1 MGEEADF
8 SSKGSGVSS
17 PSEANTSEDG
27 TARQILM
34 EESRTA
40 ASQQLGQLNKIDDE
54 AVRTVKIAVLLAGI
68 LAGGSQLHRFPNLGL
83 FGAFGM
89 WSLVASLLG
98 SLYVY
103 GTSRLFVGS
112 GPADLNIDYEE
123 PPTTED
129 ARIKIIRR
137 YEAGISHNWNTLYV
151 NGFVLAVSR
160 LLLAFAVLLIVLGIV
175 RTT

>member
-27 TARQILM
+27 TARQILL
-34 EESRTA
+34 EEARTA
-40 ASQQLGQLNKIDDE
+40 ASQQLGQLDKIDDA
-54 AVRTVKIAVLLAGI
+54 AVRTVRITFLLAGI

-83 FGAFGM
+83 FGAFGT

-103 GTSRLFVGS
+103 GTLRLFVGS
-112 GPADLNIDYEE
+112 DPAQLDIDYEE
-123 PPTTED
+123 SPTVGG
-129 ARIKIIRR
+129 ARVEVIRR
-137 YEAGISHNWNTLYV
+137 YEAGISHNWSTLYV
-151 NGFVLAVSR
+151 NGFVLATSR
-160 LLLAFAVLLIVLGIV
+160 LFLALAVLFLLLGIV
-175 RTT
+175 WVV

>member
-1 MGEEADF
+1 MEEGADF
-8 SSKGSGVSS
+8 SKRKADSSS
-17 PSEANTSEDG
+17 PSKTGSSEDG
-27 TARQILM
+27 TARQILL

-40 ASQQLGQLNKIDDE
+40 ASQQLGQLDKIDDE
-54 AVRTVKIAVLLAGI
+54 AIRTVKIAVLLAGI

-89 WSLVASLLG
+89 WSLVSSLFG
-98 SLYVY
+98 GLYVY
-103 GTSRLFVGS
+103 GTSHLFVGS

-137 YEAGISHNWNTLYV
+137 YEAGISHNWNALYV

-160 LLLAFAVLLIVLGIV
+160 LLLAFAVFLIVLGII

>member
-1 MGEEADF
+1 MGEGADF
-8 SSKGSGVSS
+8 SERRADKSS
-17 PSEANTSEDG
+17 PSKTGSGEDG

-68 LAGGSQLHRFPNLGL
+68 LAGGSQFPHFPNLGL

-89 WSLVASLLG
+89 WSLVSSLFG
-98 SLYVY
+98 GLYVY

-112 GPADLNIDYEE
+112 NPAELDIDYEKS
-123 PPTTED
+123 PTIGDTRVEV
-129 ARIKIIRR
+129 IRR
-137 YEAGISHNWNTLYV
+137 YETGISHNWSALYA

-160 LLLAFAVLLIVLGIV
+160 LLLALAVLFILLGIV
-175 RTT
+175 RVT